1 MIPAVWYLGR
11 GEALEAKRAPN
22 EGPSGNTHSQ
32 KMESKDGVKR
42 WSQKMESKDGVKRW
56 SQKMELKD
64 GPASLP
70 GSLSMSKSFCYA
82 LSLISK
88 NYIY

>member
-22 EGPSGNTHSQ
+22 EGLSDNTH
-32 KMESKDGVKR
+32 
-42 WSQKMESKDGVKRW
+42 

-64 GPASLP
+64 GVKYL
-70 GSLSMSKSFCYA
+70 
-82 LSLISK
+82 
-88 NYIY
+88 

>member
-11 GEALEAKRAPN
+11 GEVLESKRAPN

-32 KMESKDGVKR
+32 KI
-42 WSQKMESKDGVKRW
+42 ESKDGVKRW

-64 GPASLP
+64 GSASLP
-70 GSLSMSKSFCYA
+70 GSLSMSKSSCYA
-82 LSLISK
+82 LSLINK

>member
-42 WSQKMESKDGVKRW
+42 WS
-56 SQKMELKD
+56 
-64 GPASLP
+64 
-70 GSLSMSKSFCYA
+70 
-82 LSLISK
+82 
-88 NYIY
+88 

>member
-11 GEALEAKRAPN
+11 GEVLEAKRAPN
-22 EGPSGNTHSQ
+22 EGLSGNTHSQKMELKDGVKRWSQ

-56 SQKMELKD
+56 S
-64 GPASLP
+64 
-70 GSLSMSKSFCYA
+70 
-82 LSLISK
+82 
-88 NYIY
+88 

>member
-64 GPASLP
+64 GSASLP
-70 GSLSMSKSFCYA
+70 GSLSMSKSSCYA
-82 LSLISK
+82 LSLINK

>member
-1 MIPAVWYLGR
+1 MISAVWYLGR
-11 GEALEAKRAPN
+11 GEVLEAKRAPN

-32 KMESKDGVKR
+32 KI
-42 WSQKMESKDGVKRW
+42 ESKDGVKRW

-70 GSLSMSKSFCYA
+70 GSLSMSKSSCYA
-82 LSLISK
+82 LSLINK

>member
-32 KMESKDGVKR
+32 KMESKDGVKKR
-42 WSQKMESKDGVKRW
+42 FGSICTKDGVKRW

>member
-11 GEALEAKRAPN
+11 GEVLEAKRAPN

-32 KMESKDGVKR
+32 KI
-42 WSQKMESKDGVKRW
+42 ESKDGVKRW